1 MSKKCKGC
9 GEEIICFYSDD
20 WHFMELGY
28 CSSICYH
35 ENTLPPEEEVMVSL
49 EGSLEKVDE

>member
-1 MSKKCKGC
+1 VSKKCKGC